1 MSTNAGGHLSF
12 NTLAK
17 LKTRASDVAAVAR
30 ADALLN
36 EDSDEYDDEFD
47 ANDNGGQDA
56 KSFPPKSHLVEDTGQ
71 TFSPQ
76 RQEATKALVSMKV
89 NLLNGLG
96 MDKVARLKVRA
107 SDLAA
112 VARADAILNHE
123 EEEEGEDEEKKEPR
137 KDNGARALHD
147 LGMGTV
153 AKLKVR
159 ASDLAAVARADAI
172 LHQIEEEEEEESPAV
187 VKKEPPPP
195 APMPP
200 SQGLGLGIV
209 AKLKVRAA
217 DLAILARADCILN
230 HEDEDEDEDEE
241 DEDEKNPTRL
251 ARPQLPK
258 ALDHHPHI
266 PLGLSTLA
274 RIRVRASD
282 LASVARAGKN

>member
-56 KSFPPKSHLVEDTGQ
+56 KSFPPKSHLVEDMGQ

-112 VARADAILNHE
+112 VARADAILN
-123 EEEEGEDEEKKEPR
+123 
-137 KDNGARALHD
+137 
-147 LGMGTV
+147 
-153 AKLKVR
+153 
-159 ASDLAAVARADAI
+159 
-172 LHQIEEEEEEESPAV
+172 QIEEEEEEESSAV
-187 VKKEPPPP
+187 AKKEPPPP

-230 HEDEDEDEDEE
+230 HEDEDEDEDE
-241 DEDEKNPTRL
+241 KNPTRL

>member
-1 MSTNAGGHLSF
+1 
-12 NTLAK
+12 
-17 LKTRASDVAAVAR
+17 
-30 ADALLN
+30 
-36 EDSDEYDDEFD
+36 
-47 ANDNGGQDA
+47 
-56 KSFPPKSHLVEDTGQ
+56 
-71 TFSPQ
+71 
-76 RQEATKALVSMKV
+76 MKV

-123 EEEEGEDEEKKEPR
+123 EEEEEKDEEKKEPR
-137 KDNGARALHD
+137 KDNGERALHD

-159 ASDLAAVARADAI
+159 AADLAAVARADAI
-172 LHQIEEEEEEESPAV
+172 LNQIEEEEEEESSAV
-187 VKKEPPPP
+187 AKKEPPPP
-195 APMPP
+195 APTPP

-230 HEDEDEDEDEE
+230 HEDEDEDEE

>member
-56 KSFPPKSHLVEDTGQ
+56 KSFPPKSHLVEDMGQ

-123 EEEEGEDEEKKEPR
+123 EEEEEEDEEKEEPR

-159 ASDLAAVARADAI
+159 AADLAAVARADAI
-172 LHQIEEEEEEESPAV
+172 LNQIEEEEEEESPAV
-187 VKKEPPPP
+187 AKKEPPPP

-230 HEDEDEDEDEE
+230 HEDE